1 MNNARK
7 QATLADI
14 KINIA
19 DFLYNTFIDLPQ
31 TMGCPIN
38 ELHDD
43 ILSCL
48 LTTIAQTHH
57 EFYVES
63 EEKENG

>member
-1 MNNARK
+1 MNNAQK
-7 QATLADI
+7 QEVLTDI
-14 KINIA
+14 QVSLES
-19 DFLYNTFIDLPQ
+19 FLYNAFIDLPQ
-31 TMGCPIN
+31 MMGCPIN

-48 LTTIAQTHH
+48 LTRIAQTHH

-63 EEKENG
+63 EEEEE

>member
-7 QATLADI
+7 QAVLADI
-14 KINIA
+14 KN
-19 DFLYNTFIDLPQ
+19 DLENFLYNAFIGLPQ
-31 TMGCPIN
+31 MMGCPIN

-63 EEKENG
+63 EEEEE